1 MRAAFPYYG
10 GKARLAPRIAGL
22 LPGHRVYVEPYCGSA
37 AVLFAK
43 APGGHEILNDRDGH
57 VVNFFRVLRE
67 QPEELQRACQ
77 LSPYARD
84 EYHACDLREDV
95 DDVERARRFFVR
107 ATQSYNA
114 NGTFPGRSS
123 WVTSLRQGG
132 SKADS
137 ARHRADALHLC
148 AERLRSVLIENR
160 TALQMLASYDSPET
174 VFYVDP
180 PYLGSTRDSL
190 SMSAGRRVRDYAYD
204 MASSAEHAVL
214 ALALQ
219 ACRGTVLLSGYGSGL
234 YDELYAGWDRLVVPV
249 ARSASNRLGAPS
261 DRVHEV
267 IWSNRPLATQTAL
280 LAA

>member
-10 GKARLAPRIAGL
+10 GKARLAAQIAGL
-22 LPGHRVYVEPYCGSA
+22 LPGHRVYVEPFCGSA

-43 APGGHEILNDRDGH
+43 APCAHEVLNDRDGN
-57 VVNFFRVLRE
+57 VVTFFRVLRE

-95 DDVERARRFFVR
+95 YDLERARRFFVR

-137 ARHRADALHLC
+137 ARRRADALHLC
-148 AERLRSVLIENR
+148 AERLRSAIIENR
-160 TALQMLASYDSPET
+160 SALQMLAAYDSPTT

-190 SMSAGRRVRDYAYD
+190 STGRRVRDYAHD
-204 MASSAEHAVL
+204 MTSPAEHAML
-214 ALALQ
+214 ALALRG
-219 ACRGTVLLSGYGSGL
+219 CRGTVLLSGYGSGL
-234 YDELYAGWDRLVVPV
+234 YDELYDGWDRLDVPV

-267 IWSNRPLATQTAL
+267 LWSNRPLATQTAL

>member
-10 GKARLAPRIAGL
+10 GKARLASQIAGL
-22 LPGHRVYVEPYCGSA
+22 LPRHRVYVEPYCGSA

-43 APGGHEILNDRDGH
+43 APSAHEVLNDRDRR
-57 VVNFFRVLRE
+57 VVTFFRVLRE
-67 QPEELQRACQ
+67 QPDELQRACQ

-84 EYHACDLREDV
+84 EYEACDLREEV
-95 DDVERARRFFVR
+95 DDVERARRFFVC

-132 SKADS
+132 SKAAS
-137 ARHRADALHLC
+137 ARRRADALHRC
-148 AERLRSVLIENR
+148 AERLRAVVIENR
-160 TALQMLASYDSPET
+160 PALDVIAAFDTPQT

-190 SMSAGRRVRDYAYD
+190 TGGHRRIRDYAYD
-204 MASSAEHAVL
+204 MASSADHAVL
-214 ALALQ
+214 ALALH
-219 ACRGTVLLSGYGSGL
+219 ACRGTVLLSGYGSSL
-234 YDELYAGWDRLVVPV
+234 YDELYAGWERVDV
-249 ARSASNRLGAPS
+249 AVSRPASNRLGFAS
-261 DRVHEV
+261 DRAREV
-267 IWSNRPLATQTAL
+267 IWCNRPMAAQTAL

>member
-10 GKARLAPRIAGL
+10 GKARLAPQIAGL
-22 LPGHRVYVEPYCGSA
+22 LPGHSVYVEPYCGSA

-43 APGGHEILNDRDGH
+43 ARCAHEVLNDRDGN
-57 VVNFFRVLRE
+57 VVTFFRVLRE
-67 QPEELQRACQ
+67 QPEALQRACQ

-84 EYHACDLREDV
+84 EYHACDLREAV
-95 DDVERARRFFVR
+95 DDLECARRFFVR

-137 ARHRADALHLC
+137 ARRRADALHLC
-148 AERLRSVLIENR
+148 AERLRSVVIENR
-160 TALQMLASYDSPET
+160 SALQMLAAYDSPT
-174 VFYVDP
+174 TAFYVDP

-190 SMSAGRRVRDYAYD
+190 STGRRARDYAHD
-204 MASSAEHAVL
+204 MTSPAEHALL
-214 ALALQ
+214 AMALR
-219 ACRGTVLLSGYGSGL
+219 ACRGTVLLSGYGSAL
-234 YDELYAGWDRLVVPV
+234 YDELYAGWDRLDVPV